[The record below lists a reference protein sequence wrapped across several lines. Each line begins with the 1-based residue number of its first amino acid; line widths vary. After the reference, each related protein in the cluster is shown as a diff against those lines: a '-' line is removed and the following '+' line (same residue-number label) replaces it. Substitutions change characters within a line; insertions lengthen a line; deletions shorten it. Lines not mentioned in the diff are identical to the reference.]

1 MDLFGVFTVR
11 YSVKD
16 STSQGKTIS
25 EKYSNLA
32 IDGDLNSCAI
42 SESNENELPWW
53 SVKLDKDYNV
63 ERIVI
68 NYNSGSECWLTN
80 IFSLLNPL
88 ID

>member
-1 MDLFGVFTVR
+1 MDLFCAFVVR

-32 IDGDLNSCAI
+32 IDGDINSCAI
-42 SESNENELPWW
+42 SESNENELAWW

-68 NYNSGSECWLTN
+68 NYNLRSECWFMNFL
-80 IFSLLNPL
+80 
-88 ID
+88 